1 MVFGG
6 IVSYKQGF
14 IMILLGLILIGL
26 GIWAVSVIFKELPLL
41 YVIFLIMFVA
51 FIARLPYP
59 GIPYWVSLLF
69 IILIFVLYG
78 WISNMNKDDDEQ
90 EEEGGE
96 DDDEDAQEDK
106 KED

>member
-1 MVFGG
+1 
-6 IVSYKQGF
+6 
-14 IMILLGLILIGL
+14 MILLGLILIGL

-41 YVIFLIMFVA
+41 YVIFLIMLGA

>member
-1 MVFGG
+1 
-6 IVSYKQGF
+6 
-14 IMILLGLILIGL
+14 MILLGLILIGL